1 MTGVESEMKNALS
14 YAVCLLVVLTARDAA
29 AQVGQPWTDRGY
41 FNLNGGFEP
50 ASGNLT
56 DAVTRRIFDED
67 GTFSVAQPVDSSAF
81 VDFSAGGRLWR
92 NVSFGIGFHQGSTH
106 SDASVQGSI
115 PHPLFFNQP
124 RAFDTSVA
132 DLKRT
137 ERAVHVQFGYMLVLS
152 DRVSAHL
159 MLGPSFFKLRQ
170 NVVSDVSFS
179 EVAAIATVNVTPVVT
194 ERVDTPTGFNVGVD
208 LGFQLYETSGVNL
221 GAGLLIRYAAASA
234 DVLLLQNTVD
244 SDVGGVQVGIGAR
257 VRF

>member
-1 MTGVESEMKNALS
+1 MKNALS
-14 YAVCLLVVLTARDAA
+14 YAVCLLVVFTARNAA
-29 AQVGQPWTDRGY
+29 AQIGQPWTDRGY

-56 DAVTRRIFDED
+56 DAITRRIYDED
-67 GTFSVAQPVDSSAF
+67 GTFSVAQPVDSGGF
-81 VDFSAGGRLWR
+81 FDFSAGGRLWR
-92 NVSFGIGFHQGSTH
+92 NVSVGIGFHQGSSR

-124 RAFDTSVA
+124 RAFSTSVA

-179 EVAAIATVNVTPVVT
+179 EVGGNFTSVNVTPVVT

-208 LGFQLYETSGVNL
+208 LGFQLYETSGINL

-234 DVLLLQNTVD
+234 DVPLLQNRVD